1 MTPKP
6 RNPGGG
12 TGPGGTSPK
21 GKPSQVHGSIDAG
34 KGITSAQQ
42 ATAKVAQAGRPG
54 GSGNGQVTTPSHI
67 PTQPARPAQP
77 NTPTRPTSPPDT
89 GDVHLNDT
97 AKQHILH
104 GDGGRQG
111 GHLAGTGF
119 SKKTEFP
126 KDWDG
131 AKILDAAYQ
140 VTQNGQM
147 VKGPFPTKDANGDV
161 RWAYNYEGV
170 VDGVTVRTTVFADN
184 GEIRT
189 AFPPNDSDPGV
200 IKNPASPNPPP
211 AGIPQSEPP
220 RYSNPAVGGD
230 GSWTWEGP
238 KGDRII
244 RVVQDA
250 QGNVTTTDLGPYQ
263 KKK

>member
-6 RNPGGG
+6 KNPGSGGG
-12 TGPGGTSPK
+12 TGGTGPK
-21 GKPSQVHGSIDAG
+21 GRPSQVHGSINAG
-34 KGITSAQQ
+34 KGVSSAQQ
-42 ATAKVAQAGRPG
+42 AITQAAHAGRPG
-54 GSGNGQVTTPSHI
+54 AGSGGTTTPAHI
-67 PTQPARPAQP
+67 PTKATKPPATTKPTAP
-77 NTPTRPTSPPDT
+77 PSANDIHLPDIANT
-89 GDVHLNDT
+89 
-97 AKQHILH
+97 HILR

-111 GHLAGTGF
+111 GHLAGTGL

-131 AKILDAAYQ
+131 AKILSAAYQ
-140 VTQNGQM
+140 VTQGPP
-147 VKGPFPTKDANGDV
+147 VKGPFPTKDADGNV

-189 AFPPNDSDPGV
+189 AFPTNPADPGV
-200 IKNPASPNPPP
+200 IENPAAPNPPP
-211 AGIPQSEPP
+211 KGIPQSEPP
-220 RYSNPAVGGD
+220 RYSHPDLGGD

-238 KGDRII
+238 KGDRVV

-250 QGNVTTTDLGPYQ
+250 QGNVTTTDLGPY

>member
-6 RNPGGG
+6 KNPGGG
-12 TGPGGTSPK
+12 TPGDGTTT
-21 GKPSQVHGSIDAG
+21 GKPSTTHGTINAG
-34 KGITSAQQ
+34 KGISSAQE
-42 ATAKVAQAGRPG
+42 ATAQVAQAGRPG
-54 GSGNGQVTTPSHI
+54 GSGTPGSTTTPSHI
-67 PTQPARPAQP
+67 PTGSTKPTQP
-77 NTPTRPTSPPDT
+77 NTPTPPTNPPDN
-89 GDVHLNDT
+89 GDVHLPDIAN
-97 AKQHILH
+97 QHILN

-131 AKILDAAYQ
+131 EKILDAAYQ
-140 VTQNGQM
+140 VTQQGPP
-147 VKGPFPTKDANGDV
+147 VKGPFPTKDADGNV
-161 RWAYNYEGV
+161 RWAYNYEGQ

-189 AFPPNDSDPGV
+189 AFPPNASDPGV
-200 IKNPASPNPPP
+200 IENPAAPNPPP
-211 AGIPQSEPP
+211 KGIPQANPP
-220 RYSNPAVGGD
+220 RYSHPDVGGD

-238 KGDRII
+238 KGDRIV

-250 QGNVTTTDLGPYQ
+250 EGNVTTTDLGPH